1 MCANPQLLKG
11 MHQYTTV
18 VGTVH
23 FLVVDPPAEKGSKL
37 LLRCYP
43 ATIVLG
49 VEGLPYIIA
58 QREDDSR
65 EVGKEVVA
73 QA

>member
-1 MCANPQLLKG
+1 MCANPHLLKVV
-11 MHQYTTV
+11 QYKTV

-23 FLVVDPPAEKGSKL
+23 FLVVDPLIEEGSKL
-37 LLRCYP
+37 LLQCYP

-49 VEGLPYIIA
+49 VEGLSYIIA
-58 QREDDSR
+58 QREDDGS
-65 EVGKEVVA
+65 EVGKEIVA